1 MAADRRLLA
10 ELEAIEKEKAR
21 RKRWTEWCPHR
32 PHPKQQEFLSLD
44 GLEALYGGA
53 AGGGKSDAL
62 LMAALQYVHIPGYAA
77 LILRR
82 TFKDLMRSDAIMAR
96 AEEWLR
102 GTRAE
107 WKADTKTWHFPSGAT
122 LSFGYFDTVRDRDA
136 YQGGAWQFIAFDE
149 TTQFPEAWYLYLFS
163 RLRKTTQAVP
173 LRMRSASN
181 PGGIGHEWV
190 HRRFV
195 NPGNPDRP
203 FVPAKLD
210 DNPSTDGVSYREAL
224 SKLDEA
230 TRRQLLDGI
239 WVNDSSGLVY
249 RPVTRV
255 ASAPSDGEWSY
266 LLGVDFGIRD
276 SCAYVVLGWRA
287 HDSVTYVI
295 ESMKEN
301 DKTVTDS
308 ADRVKAYQAKY
319 PLSRIIGDLGGMGA
333 AFGIEFQRRH
343 GIPIEP
349 ADKVNKRGYI
359 GLMNGA
365 IERGELVV
373 VERANGPLLKEL
385 AELPWSDD
393 TRQKES
399 PGFDNHLADALLYSW
414 RAAWSF
420 LQQPKAAPLTD
431 PMEVIRAQTA
441 DIWRQHEEEQRR
453 SHRDNH
459 DFGAKFAGEDD
470 WA

>member
-1 MAADRRLLA
+1 M
-10 ELEAIEKEKAR
+10 
-21 RKRWTEWCPHR
+21 
-32 PHPKQQEFLSLD
+32 EFLALD

-62 LMAALQYVHIPGYAA
+62 LMAALQYVHVPGYAA

-102 GTRAE
+102 GTRAV
-107 WKADTKTWHFPSGAT
+107 WKAETKTWHFPSGAT
-122 LSFGYFDTVRDRDA
+122 LAFGYFDTVRDRDA

-190 HRRFV
+190 YRRFV
-195 NPGNPDRP
+195 NPGSPESP

-230 TRRQLLDGI
+230 TRRQLLDGV

-249 RPVTRV
+249 RPVSRV
-255 ASAPSDGEWSY
+255 AMRPVDGEWSY
-266 LLGVDFGIRD
+266 LLGIDFGIRD
-276 SCAYVVLGWRA
+276 ACAYVVLGWRK
-287 HDSVTYVI
+287 HDPVTYVI
-295 ESMKEN
+295 ESFKEN
-301 DKTVTDS
+301 NKTVTDS
-308 ADRVKAYQAKY
+308 ADRVKAYQERF
-319 PLSRIIGDLGGMGA
+319 SFTRIIGDLGGMGA
-333 AFGIEFQRRH
+333 AFGVEFQRRH

-373 VERANGPLLKEL
+373 LERANADLLKEL
-385 AELPWSDD
+385 AELPWADD

-399 PGFDNHLADALLYSW
+399 PSFANHLTDALLYSW

-420 LQQPKAAPLTD
+420 LQQPSTPALTD
-431 PMEVIRAQTA
+431 AHDIIRAQTA
-441 DIWRQHEEEQRR
+441 DIWARHEEEQRR
-453 SHRDNH
+453 SHNANYDI
-459 DFGAKFAGEDD
+459 GSKFVGDD
-470 WA
+470 YA